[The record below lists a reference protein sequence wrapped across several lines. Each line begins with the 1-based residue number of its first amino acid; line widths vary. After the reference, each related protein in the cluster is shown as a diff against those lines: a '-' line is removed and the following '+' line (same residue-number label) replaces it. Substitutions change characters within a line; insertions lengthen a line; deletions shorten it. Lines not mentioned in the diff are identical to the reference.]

1 MAQLTAD
8 LRMFRLKEEY
18 VIGDFDCGN
27 QDLNDFLLNEAK
39 LFSKYL
45 LSVTYIIE
53 QRGDVV
59 AFFSLSND
67 KISIP
72 DSDKSTW
79 RKIKSKFPHRKH
91 RSDYPAV
98 KIGRLGVAKQY
109 HNQNIGTVILNA
121 VQTMYVEENR
131 AGCTFITVDALKE
144 AVPFYLKNG
153 FKFLK
158 KSEENDGK
166 ETSLLYFNL
175 TSLS

>member
-18 VIGDFDCGN
+18 VIGDFDRGN
-27 QDLNDFLLNEAK
+27 QDLNDFLLKEAK
-39 LFSKYL
+39 PFSKYL

-53 QRGDVV
+53 QHGDVV

-79 RKIKSKFPHRKH
+79 RKIKSIFPHRKH

-98 KIGRLGVAKQY
+98 KIGRLGVSKKYQRSR
-109 HNQNIGTVILNA
+109 IGSVILNA
-121 VQTMYVEENR
+121 VRTMYVEENR

>member
-1 MAQLTAD
+1 
-8 LRMFRLKEEY
+8 MFRLKEEY

-53 QRGDVV
+53 RRGDVV

-98 KIGRLGVAKQY
+98 KIGRLGVSKKYQRSR
-109 HNQNIGTVILNA
+109 IGSVILNA
-121 VQTMYVEENR
+121 VRTMYVEENR

-144 AVPFYLKNG
+144 AIPFYLKNG

>member
-1 MAQLTAD
+1 
-8 LRMFRLKEEY
+8 MFRLREEY

-53 QRGDVV
+53 QHGDVV

-72 DSDKSTW
+72 DSDKPTW
-79 RKIKSKFPHRKH
+79 RKIKSTFPHRKH

-98 KIGRLGVAKQY
+98 KIGRLGVSRQY
-109 HNQNIGTVILNA
+109 QHFRIGSIILNA
-121 VQTMYVEENR
+121 VRTMYMQENR
-131 AGCTFITVDALKE
+131 AGCSFVTVDALKE
-144 AVPFYLKNG
+144 AIPFYLKNG

-158 KSEENDGK
+158 KSEENGK
-166 ETSLLYFNL
+166 NETSLLYFNL

>member
-53 QRGDVV
+53 RRGDVV

-98 KIGRLGVAKQY
+98 KIGRLGVSKKYQRSR
-109 HNQNIGTVILNA
+109 IGSVILNA
-121 VQTMYVEENR
+121 VRTMYVEENR

-144 AVPFYLKNG
+144 AIPFYLKNG

>member
-53 QRGDVV
+53 RRGDVV

-98 KIGRLGVAKQY
+98 KIGRLGVSKKYQRSR
-109 HNQNIGTVILNA
+109 IGSVILNA
-121 VQTMYVEENR
+121 VRTMYVEENR

>member
-1 MAQLTAD
+1 
-8 LRMFRLKEEY
+8 MFRLKEEY

-53 QRGDVV
+53 RCGDVV

-91 RSDYPAV
+91 RSDYSAV
-98 KIGRLGVAKQY
+98 KIGRLGVSKKYQRSR
-109 HNQNIGTVILNA
+109 IGSVILNA
-121 VQTMYVEENR
+121 VRTMYVEENR

-144 AVPFYLKNG
+144 AIPFYLKNG